1 MLVFK
6 FYMWY
11 LISNKQHNGFPLNT
25 NIVLQ
30 QKNNTVIKMMN
41 LYNLQQIAMFV
52 SYLHS
57 EH

>member
-1 MLVFK
+1 M
-6 FYMWY
+6 
-11 LISNKQHNGFPLNT
+11 

>member
-1 MLVFK
+1 MAFR
-6 FYMWY
+6 
-11 LISNKQHNGFPLNT
+11 LNM

-30 QKNNTVIKMMN
+30 QRNNVVIKTLN